1 MPRGRGKGFRG
12 KGWLMNAYI
21 LLIIAEEPSHG
32 YKISEKLL
40 DYGVDL
46 PGLSNKGRIYR
57 FLSELET
64 NDLVEFDWDTTSS
77 PPKKIYKI
85 TSLGE
90 KYLEQIKKEMSDLKN
105 NIDKFIDKMDD
116 LYG

>member
-21 LLIIAEEPSHG
+21 LLIIAEEPCHG

-57 FLSELET
+57 ILSDLES

-90 KYLEQIKKEMSDLKN
+90 KYLEKIKKEMLDFKS
-105 NIDKFIDKMDD
+105 NIDKFIDKMDE